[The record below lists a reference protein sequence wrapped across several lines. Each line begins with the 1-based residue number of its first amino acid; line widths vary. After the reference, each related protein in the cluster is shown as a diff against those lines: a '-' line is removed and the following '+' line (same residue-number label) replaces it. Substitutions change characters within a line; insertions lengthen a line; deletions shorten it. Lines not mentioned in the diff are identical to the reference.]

1 MAVAD
6 LLALVSSWKVRGR
19 HSKHQNILIFLK
31 VQGNNKMAMVTTPF
45 LSNNTLQIRFNTP
58 SRLRWDFLIACLLP
72 IVHHGARCSP
82 GKHGKAA
89 IWCKRKFAWSDQ
101 ITLFH
106 CAVVR
111 FRPLLVL
118 SAVKRGQYGHLD
130 WPVVMQTHK
139 QLTVMHCVFWQLSI
153 KTSFLVIWATVAH
166 LLDGTTW
173 ASSPHASVSSGH
185 PWSCQWFTKKK
196 LFLVSWKHWKWR

>member
-1 MAVAD
+1 M
-6 LLALVSSWKVRGR
+6 
-19 HSKHQNILIFLK
+19 
-31 VQGNNKMAMVTTPF
+31 
-45 LSNNTLQIRFNTP
+45 
-58 SRLRWDFLIACLLP
+58 
-72 IVHHGARCSP
+72 HHGARCSP

-111 FRPLLVL
+111 FRPLLVV

-153 KTSFLVIWATVAH
+153 KTSFFGDLSYSGSSVGWDHMGQPLLPTCICELWAPMILSVIHQEEA
-166 LLDGTTW
+166 
-173 ASSPHASVSSGH
+173 VSS
-185 PWSCQWFTKKK
+185 K
-196 LFLVSWKHWKWR
+196 LETLKMTIVCCFPEFKLCNTHS